1 MDTLTRRNRP
11 RRPPKGPNPWQQ
23 PLQSLS
29 LALNH
34 SKLAETYREMFQSSP
49 SALVSLPRTR
59 RDAASVLGRHGP

>member
-49 SALVSLPRTR
+49 SALVSLVSNEIS
-59 RDAASVLGRHGP
+59 AAALHQH